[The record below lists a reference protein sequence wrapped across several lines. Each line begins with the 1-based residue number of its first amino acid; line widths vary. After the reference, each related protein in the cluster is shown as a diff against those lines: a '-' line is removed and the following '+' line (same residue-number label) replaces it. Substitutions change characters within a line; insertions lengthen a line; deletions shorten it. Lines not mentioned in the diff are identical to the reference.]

1 MSSSDYSKLPE
12 LLDFLIEKCNEK
24 RINISLPSLR
34 IDAFSL
40 DVMNKVQDVKKSS
53 LTFAPEAGSQR
64 LRNVINKG
72 LTKEVILEGAKM
84 AFEGGWTRVKLYF
97 MLGLPF
103 ETSEDIREI
112 GELCNE
118 IAALFYDTVPK
129 EKRTSRIQIVAS
141 TSFFVPK
148 PFTPFQ
154 WAPQNTKEDF
164 LEKAYQTKQS
174 IVSQLNQKSIK
185 YNWHEADA
193 SVMEGIF
200 ARGDRRL
207 NQVILRAYQ
216 KGCMYDAWSE
226 YYHND
231 VWLKTFEEC
240 GVDPDFYTIRQ
251 REETEIFPWDFID
264 CGVTRQFL
272 LREWHRAQQAVVTP
286 NCRMACQGCGAGRY
300 QTGVCLERKGQ

>member
-1 MSSSDYSKLPE
+1 M
-12 LLDFLIEKCNEK
+12 DFLIEKCNEK

-148 PFTPFQ
+148 R
-154 WAPQNTKEDF
+154 
-164 LEKAYQTKQS
+164 
-174 IVSQLNQKSIK
+174 
-185 YNWHEADA
+185 
-193 SVMEGIF
+193 IF
-200 ARGDRRL
+200 WKKPTRPSSPL
-207 NQVILRAYQ
+207 F
-216 KGCMYDAWSE
+216 
-226 YYHND
+226 HN
-231 VWLKTFEEC
+231 
-240 GVDPDFYTIRQ
+240 
-251 REETEIFPWDFID
+251 
-264 CGVTRQFL
+264 
-272 LREWHRAQQAVVTP
+272 
-286 NCRMACQGCGAGRY
+286 
-300 QTGVCLERKGQ
+300 